1 MTMKKFIM
9 TCIIALLAFATV
21 PTVAHAEPNNDTIY
35 GMLTIELSMP
45 TGVVGDVTL
54 TLTNITTNEDT
65 TVFLTAS
72 QGNKYSFTAPLGTY
86 KLKSSS
92 VSSTDGYSL
101 GYTVVL
107 DDFTMDMTNPNGDWS
122 WTVKG
127 EVKAE
132 LPTEKP
138 TTAPTNSPNPI
149 ESGNP
154 HGEEVVGTDILT
166 FTIDEN
172 NAYFPNMTIPQI
184 QEWYTKEVTAFI
196 SSGKT
201 ELKLTEFQSDV
212 SLWSDWVTRKND
224 STLNIKYRVKVE
236 AFNKEGTTD
245 FYEVQKKIYDFLREY
260 YKENGTSLNF
270 STWSYENIV
279 SEEPTTT
286 PTPEDSNID
295 KPTETIEP
303 TTEELVSTV
312 EPTATPTPEPKE
324 NKFISVL
331 KSAWFSIIIIIL
343 LIIGGIV
350 WKIKYKKSDD

>member
-1 MTMKKFIM
+1 
-9 TCIIALLAFATV
+9 
-21 PTVAHAEPNNDTIY
+21 VA
-35 GMLTIELSMP
+35 
-45 TGVVGDVTL
+45 
-54 TLTNITTNEDT
+54 
-65 TVFLTAS
+65 
-72 QGNKYSFTAPLGTY
+72 
-86 KLKSSS
+86 
-92 VSSTDGYSL
+92 
-101 GYTVVL
+101 
-107 DDFTMDMTNPNGDWS
+107 
-122 WTVKG
+122 
-127 EVKAE
+127 
-132 LPTEKP
+132 
-138 TTAPTNSPNPI
+138 
-149 ESGNP
+149 
-154 HGEEVVGTDILT
+154 
-166 FTIDEN
+166 
-172 NAYFPNMTIPQI
+172 
-184 QEWYTKEVTAFI
+184 
-196 SSGKT
+196 
-201 ELKLTEFQSDV
+201 
-212 SLWSDWVTRKND
+212 RKND
-224 STLNIKYRVKVE
+224 STLNINYRVTVE
-236 AFNKEGTTD
+236 AYNKEGTTD

>member
-1 MTMKKFIM
+1 MKKFLF
-9 TCIIALLAFATV
+9 TLLFALLTFITA
-21 PTVAHAEPNNDTIY
+21 PTIARAEPNDDTVY
-35 GMLTIELSMP
+35 GMLTIEISMP

-54 TLTNITTNEDT
+54 TLINTTTNEDT
-65 TVFLTAS
+65 TVFLTAL
-72 QGNKYSFTAPLGTY
+72 QGNKYSYTAPLGTY

-101 GYTVVL
+101 RYTVVL

-132 LPTEKP
+132 VPVPTEKP
-138 TTAPTNSPNPI
+138 TTTPTNSPNPVD
-149 ESGNP
+149 GDNP
-154 HGEEVVGTDILT
+154 HGEEAGNADITT
-166 FTIDEN
+166 FTINEN

-201 ELKLTEFQSDV
+201 DLELSEFQSDV
-212 SLWSDWVTRKND
+212 SLWSDWVARKND
-224 STLNIKYRVKVE
+224 STLNINYRVMVE
-236 AFNKEGTTD
+236 AYNKEGTTD
-245 FYEVQKKIYDFLREY
+245 FYQVQKKIYDFLREY
-260 YKENGTSLNF
+260 YIDNGTSLNF
-270 STWSYENIV
+270 GIWTYETVV

-286 PTPEDSNID
+286 PTPEDSEI
-295 KPTETIEP
+295 KPTKTIEP
-303 TTEELVSTV
+303 TTDEPIVSE
-312 EPTATPTPEPKE
+312 EPTTTPTPEPKE

-331 KSAWFSIIIIIL
+331 KTAWFSIVIIIL